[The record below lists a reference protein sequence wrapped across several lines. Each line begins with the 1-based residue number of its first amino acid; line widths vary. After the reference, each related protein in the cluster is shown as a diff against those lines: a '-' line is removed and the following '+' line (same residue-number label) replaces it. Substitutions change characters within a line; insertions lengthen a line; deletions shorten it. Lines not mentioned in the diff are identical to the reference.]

1 MKATLDVNFWK
12 GFKDLGIYGSQK
24 SSESSIAGLADQAP
38 AGGTQGSDMASGS
51 EQINDESSQM
61 NLDANPPDQ
70 GAGVDAM
77 GADPSLAGGGGDPSG
92 MGGDMASSGGPE
104 GAGGQEEES
113 DPNENMFKGPN
124 GKSLLDTKLAEL
136 QAAVMDSLQRLQGNT
151 KIDTVVVSELEN
163 LLDSVKKVRETVYL
177 VPVENTLYK
186 YRLSTVSYALL
197 SKDIC
202 IKLSAEQ
209 N

>member
-12 GFKDLGIYGSQK
+12 GFKNLGIYGSNK
-24 SSESSIAGLADQAP
+24 SRESSLAGLADQAP
-38 AGGTQGSDMASGS
+38 AGGSSSSDMASGS
-51 EQINDESSQM
+51 EQFNEESSDM

-70 GAGVDAM
+70 GAGGDPMAS
-77 GADPSLAGGGGDPSG
+77 DPSLAGGGGDPSG
-92 MGGDMASSGGPE
+92 MGGDMGDGSSPE

-124 GKSLLDTKLAEL
+124 GKSLLDSKLAEL

-151 KIDTVVVSELEN
+151 KVDTVVVSELEN

-202 IKLSAEQ
+202 MKLSAEQ

>member
-12 GFKDLGIYGSQK
+12 GFNNLGIYGSDK
-24 SSESSIAGLADQAP
+24 SSESGLAGLADQAP
-38 AGGTQGSDMASGS
+38 AGGASSSDMASGS
-51 EQINDESSQM
+51 EQSNEESSDM

-70 GAGVDAM
+70 GAGDDSMAS
-77 GADPSLAGGGGDPSG
+77 DPSRAGGGGDPSG
-92 MGGDMASSGGPE
+92 MGGMGGGSSPE
-104 GAGGQEEES
+104 GAGGQEEDS

-136 QAAVMDSLQRLQGNT
+136 QAAVMDSLQRLQGNV

-202 IKLSAEQ
+202 MKLSAEQ

>member
-1 MKATLDVNFWK
+1 
-12 GFKDLGIYGSQK
+12 
-24 SSESSIAGLADQAP
+24 
-38 AGGTQGSDMASGS
+38 
-51 EQINDESSQM
+51 
-61 NLDANPPDQ
+61 
-70 GAGVDAM
+70 
-77 GADPSLAGGGGDPSG
+77 
-92 MGGDMASSGGPE
+92 MGGDMGDGSNPE
-104 GAGGQEEES
+104 GADGQEDS
-113 DPNENMFKGPN
+113 NPNENMFKGSN
-124 GKSLLDTKLAEL
+124 GKSLLDSKLAEL
-136 QAAVMDSLQRLQGNT
+136 QAAIMDSLQRLQGNT
-151 KIDTVVVSELEN
+151 KVDTVVVSELEN